1 MDSSSQHD
9 LLPSVRHLS
18 QRYRVSPITVTRG
31 LKRLVQAG
39 RIVTKSGVGT
49 FVAPAAPHIPRAL
62 DTSWQSLAL
71 GARAA
76 QGEETQ
82 MLLRMPA
89 ADVIGLSSGYPDERL
104 QPHALLSKAASHAL
118 RRPEAWTRSPA
129 AGLEP
134 LRAWFAKEL
143 SPDFSASDVLI
154 APGGQSAVA
163 ICLRALVP
171 PSGNLI
177 LETPTYFGALAVAR
191 SAGFALTPV
200 PMDSSG
206 VRPDWLEAAFRSSG
220 SRVAYLQPN
229 HHNPTGIT
237 LAFERRKA
245 LLEVA
250 AKYNAFLIED
260 DYAHDFTLQGTKPR
274 PLILDDT
281 DGRVIYI
288 RSLTKSSAPS
298 LRVAAIIARGPALE
312 RLRAQLA
319 IGEMFTP
326 QMLQLTALEL
336 VGSPSHARHLKLLR
350 QTLLTRR
357 DALLHALETHGF
369 TAPPVVPSGGF
380 GLWQPLPSDD
390 LEFAARALQRG
401 VQISSGSAW
410 FPAEKN
416 GDYARLSFAASD
428 EGQLLEAVRRLAA
441 VRDGLARG

>member
-1 MDSSSQHD
+1 MQASSQHD
-9 LLPSVRHLS
+9 LLPSVRQLS
-18 QRYRVSPITVTRG
+18 QRYRISPVTVTRG
-31 LKRLVQAG
+31 LKRLVDAG

-49 FVAPAAPHIPRAL
+49 FVAAAPHTPRAF

-104 QPHALLSKAASHAL
+104 QPHAGLGKAASHAL
-118 RRPEAWTRSPA
+118 RRAEAWTRSPA

-171 PSGNLI
+171 PVGGNLI

-200 PMDSSG
+200 PMDAGG
-206 VRPDWLEAAFRSSG
+206 VRPDWLEAAFKSSG

-260 DYAHDFTLQGTKPR
+260 DYAHDFTLSGAKPR
-274 PLILDDT
+274 PLVLDDT

-326 QMLQLTALEL
+326 QILQLTALEL
-336 VGSPSHARHLKLLR
+336 VGSLSHIRHLKLLR

-357 DALLHALETHGF
+357 DALLHALEMHGF
-369 TAPPVVPSGGF
+369 AAPVVPNGGF

-428 EGQLLEAVRRLAA
+428 EGQLLEAVRRLSA

>member
-1 MDSSSQHD
+1 MDTSSQHD
-9 LLPSVRHLS
+9 LLPSVRQLS
-18 QRYRVSPITVTRG
+18 QRYRISPITVTRG
-31 LKRLVQAG
+31 LKRLVEAG

-49 FVAPAAPHIPRAL
+49 FVAAASPTAKAP

-89 ADVIGLSSGYPDERL
+89 AEGIGLSSGYPSESL
-104 QPHALLSKAASHAL
+104 QPHALLTKAASHAL
-118 RRPEAWTRSPA
+118 RRADAWTRSPA

-134 LRAWFAKEL
+134 LRAWFAREL
-143 SPDFSASDVLI
+143 SPDFSANDVLI
-154 APGGQSAVA
+154 APGGQAAVT

-171 PSGNLI
+171 PNGNLI

-200 PMDSSG
+200 PMDAGG
-206 VRPDWLEAAFRSSG
+206 VRPDWLEAAFKSSG

-237 LAFERRKA
+237 LAHDRRKA

-260 DYAHDFTLQGTKPR
+260 DYAHDFTLQGAKPR
-274 PLILDDT
+274 PLVLDDT
-281 DGRVIYI
+281 DGRVVYI

-326 QMLQLTALEL
+326 QILQLTALEL

-369 TAPPVVPSGGF
+369 TAPAIPNGGF

-390 LEFAARALQRG
+390 LEFAAHALQLG

-416 GDYARLSFAASD
+416 GDFARLSFAASD
-428 EGQLLEAVRRLAA
+428 EAQLLEAVRRLAQ